1 MHPRVE
7 DIAER
12 PGIFYAQLQWKN
24 FHVNNSHRFSKKS
37 QKKEPEYSSP
47 SSFMENSV
55 CHNKY
60 LLVPKLV

>member
-1 MHPRVE
+1 MHPPVE

-12 PGIFYAQLQWKN
+12 PGIFYAQLKWKH
-24 FHVNNSHRFSKKS
+24 FHVNDSHTFPKKS
-37 QKKEPEYSSP
+37 QKKGPEYPSP
-47 SSFMENSV
+47 SSFVKISV